1 MPVSRISASGAWSA
15 NGGASRCIGIV
26 EMPWIGPRSS
36 ISLPVTFMM
45 RPSVPG
51 PTGTEIG
58 APVLAASI
66 PRTRPSVESIAMH
79 RTVFSPMCCCTSST
93 RLPVSSLI
101 DGLLTRSAEKI
112 GGSVPA
118 PNSTSTTLPRTW
130 FIFPGVS

>member
-1 MPVSRISASGAWSA
+1 MI
-15 NGGASRCIGIV
+15 
-26 EMPWIGPRSS
+26 
-36 ISLPVTFMM
+36 

-51 PTGTEIG
+51 PTGTEMG

-79 RTVFSPMCCCTSST
+79 RTVFSPRCCCTSST
-93 RLPVSSLI
+93 RLPTSSLI

-118 PNSTSTTLPRTW
+118 PNSTSTTLPGTW
-130 FIFPGVS
+130 VIFPGAISGLIMGDFLSSGEGLGGAHYVHQLAGDLGLTGAVHRER

>member
-1 MPVSRISASGAWSA
+1 
-15 NGGASRCIGIV
+15 
-26 EMPWIGPRSS
+26 
-36 ISLPVTFMM
+36 MM

-58 APVLAASI
+58 APVLSASI
-66 PRTRPSVESIAMH
+66 PRTSPSVESIAMQ

-93 RLPVSSLI
+93 RLPALSLI
-101 DGLLTRSAEKI
+101 EGLVTRSAEKI

-130 FIFPGVS
+130 LICPEDLSAHSR